1 MKFRH
6 YLETI
11 AGVDIYPLISL
22 LIFFIFFLALLVYL
36 YRTDKKSVF
45 QMKSIPL
52 DNETDTPQTTHNV
65 PS

>member
-11 AGVDIYPLISL
+11 TGVDIYPLISL
-22 LIFFIFFLALLVYL
+22 LIFFVFFLALLVYVV
-36 YRTDKKSVF
+36 RADKKSVF

-52 DNETDTPQTTHNV
+52 DGDADMPQTNNNTR
-65 PS
+65 S